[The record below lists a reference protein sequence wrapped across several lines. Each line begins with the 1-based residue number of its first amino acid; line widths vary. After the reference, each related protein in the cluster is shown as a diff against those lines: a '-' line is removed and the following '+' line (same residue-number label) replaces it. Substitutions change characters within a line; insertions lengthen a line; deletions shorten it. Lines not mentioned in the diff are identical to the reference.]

1 MKRKVAL
8 LLLGCI
14 ILSCFCVPV
23 SASTEIDYG
32 VYRWNNI
39 AFVSTGLTFNGR
51 SANYSAIITGADEVN
66 NITASAV
73 LYFKNSDGDWVE
85 IPMDWTYEVTD
96 SELVIS
102 EDFRG
107 VIGREYK
114 VELSATVYMNGYGES
129 ISKTSTKVCQ

>member
-23 SASTEIDYG
+23 SASTEIDTG
-32 VYRWNNI
+32 MYRWSNI
-39 AFVSTGLTFNGR
+39 MSVETRLTFDGR
-51 SANYSAIITGADEVN
+51 SANYSAIITGANDVN

-85 IPMDWTYEVTD
+85 IPMNWTYDEDV

-114 VELSATVYMNGYGES
+114 VELSAMVYMNGYGEPLK
-129 ISKTSTKVCQ
+129 KTSTKVCQ

>member
-32 VYRWNNI
+32 VYRWSNI
-39 AFVSTGLTFNGR
+39 ASVEARLGFNGR
-51 SANYSAIITGADEVN
+51 SGNYSVVLKGANDVN

-114 VELSATVYMNGYGES
+114 VELSAMVYMNGYGEPLK
-129 ISKTSTKVCQ
+129 KTSTKVCQ